1 MKKFLTTTMLLLAAM
16 VIPANAQSFKFGIKG
31 GLNISDMSF
40 DEKVLETSNKTGFF
54 IGPTVQVALP
64 IVGLGV
70 DISGLYDQKESKVND
85 ETIKQQS
92 ILVPVNLRYKFGLGS
107 QAGIYLAAG
116 PQFGFNVGDDKYTWN
131 SITDISGTQQQI
143 ANEFQLKKSNFSV
156 NLGAGVY
163 LTKHIEVGFQYN
175 IPLGKTAD
183 ATVGNA
189 VTGTAQNLYK
199 SDDTK
204 VKTWSISAALF
215 F

>member
-1 MKKFLTTTMLLLAAM
+1 
-16 VIPANAQSFKFGIKG
+16 
-31 GLNISDMSF
+31 MSF

-54 IGPTVQVALP
+54 IGPTFQLAMP
-64 IVGLGV
+64 MGLGV
-70 DISGLYDQKESKVND
+70 DISGLYDQKETKVNE

-92 ILVPVNLRYKFGLGS
+92 ILIPVNLRYKVGLGS

-131 SITDISGTQQQI
+131 SVTDISGTKEQI
-143 ANEFQLKKSNFSV
+143 NNEFQLKKSSFSV

-183 ATVGNA
+183 ATVA
-189 VTGTAQNLYK
+189 DAISGTAKSLYK